1 MDKPAPGLHRHQV
14 QSADVVPEFQPA
26 PVLRQFAQMVA
37 TGGAP
42 FLQRPPAG
50 YARGIDF
57 YSAAALVRVLRAS
70 AATFRKAH
78 GRWPEIAD
86 PHTFTDKI
94 FWSKFFRPM
103 KVPQTGNK
111 LETAHFIPDELRSII
126 ACPEIVWH
134 SRTAKIPRGG
144 DVEPGD
150 YYLKA
155 SHGSDMFRRVTYPI
169 SEAEADRLDAL
180 FAGYLSTRFGLA
192 SGEWWYNSF
201 APEVLLE
208 KAIGEG
214 DTVSWDYFAFGE
226 EVPLLAAYQKTAK
239 GPLKIYLTPDFKP
252 VPGQTEH
259 VLEFTE
265 PSDSAKAIMLDVTRA
280 IGKAFSFV
288 RVDFLLDDEGK
299 PWLGEVTFTPGNA
312 LTRRPPEQDRALGA
326 MWDLSM
332 DGWSGIAPRAAVRA

>member
-1 MDKPAPGLHRHQV
+1 ML
-14 QSADVVPEFQPA
+14 
-26 PVLRQFAQMVA
+26 A

-42 FLQRPPAG
+42 FLRQPPVG
-50 YARGIDF
+50 HARGIDF
-57 YSAAALVRVLRAS
+57 YPAAALIRVLRAS
-70 AATFRKAH
+70 AASFRKAH
-78 GRWPEIAD
+78 GRWPEIVD
-86 PHTFTDKI
+86 PETFTDKI

-111 LETAHFIPDELRSII
+111 LETAHFIPDELRSVI

-134 SRTAKIPRGG
+134 SKVPKVPRAGE
-144 DVEPGD
+144 VEPGD

-155 SHGSDMFRRVTYPI
+155 SHGSDMFRRVTYPVGDA
-169 SEAEADRLDAL
+169 EAEQLDAL
-180 FAGYLSTRFGLA
+180 AARFLSTRFGLA

-226 EVPLLAAYQKTAK
+226 EVPLLAAYQKTAR
-239 GPLKIYLTPDFKP
+239 GPLKVYLTPDFKP

-259 VLEFTE
+259 VLDFTE
-265 PSDSAKAIMLDVTRA
+265 PSESAKAIMLDVTRA

-288 RVDFLLDDEGK
+288 RVDFLLGNDGK

-312 LTRRPPEQDRALGA
+312 LTRRPPEQDLALGR
-326 MWDLSM
+326 MWDLAV
-332 DGWSGIAPRAAVRA
+332 DGWTAIPRPAAAVRA